1 MTVAF
6 PSCASFQQS
15 LDNVWFEIANV
26 SHEGLGPGKQRSKSL
41 RTGSKVEMEAMKKQR
56 GRRWGICMAT

>member
-15 LDNVWFEIANV
+15 LDNVWFEIAMCRMRGWDLASN
-26 SHEGLGPGKQRSKSL
+26 EENRCGLVQRSKW
-41 RTGSKVEMEAMKKQR
+41 KWKQ
-56 GRRWGICMAT
+56 